1 MAKNTPGK
9 NSRTDSSPQEKP
21 PLRFAPPTVTTESE
35 PLGPES
41 GGPDEALRTRIVA
54 MGASAGGLAAFEDFF
69 AELPEG
75 IPPIAFIVV
84 QHLAPDHESNLGL
97 LIARHTALTVRTAES
112 GDVVRP
118 RIVYVIPPNRVMTI
132 ENGAL
137 QLAKP
142 SDDNARRSSI
152 DAFFGSLAKDQ
163 GQRAVVALLSGTG
176 SDGTQGARAIK
187 AAGGL
192 VIAQDPETTQ
202 FDAMPSHVI
211 QACLSDFI
219 LAPRQMGPA
228 LIDFLQN
235 GERASYSTAAEEISY
250 ESLNIICH
258 LVRAATGHDFSQ
270 YKPNT
275 IQRRVHRRMALHRDE
290 TTTAYIEHL
299 KSSPDE
305 VTALFKDLLIRVTN
319 FFRDSGP
326 FAALDKSVIAPLVRN
341 KRPDEIIRVWVPGC
355 ATGEEAY
362 SIAMLIAEQQEE
374 LGKTQDVKIFATD
387 IDSSSISAARLGVYS
402 SKISEFVSEER
413 LAKYFVPEPTPG
425 TGISLHR
432 VRKSI
437 RDMVIFSEQDI
448 VRDPPFSRLDLISC
462 RNLLIY
468 LGAVLQ
474 ENLMRVFHYSLA
486 RGGILFLGT
495 SESTGN
501 PENYFNALDRKSK
514 IYLRQDASPASR
526 SGNTARLLKLPDR
539 LKRAVAMNVED
550 TGGQADM
557 PLREFTEQVL
567 LREFVA
573 CAALVTASGDILY
586 IHGRSGQYLEP
597 AEGDASI
604 NNILKMSR
612 EGLRNDLTIALSRSA
627 STKASVVIS
636 AQRVRT
642 NGGFTPVQIRIHPAV
657 LPASDTRTEPLYLV
671 ALGPGTIATHGL
683 GIESEDTETNAIEKG
698 LDNRLVTRLK
708 RQMRQKEEYLQV
720 TTEELETSNEELRSS
735 NEEMQSVNEELQS
748 TNEELE
754 TSKEELQSLNEELST
769 VNSELEEKVSALSR
783 VNSDMDNL
791 LAGSG
796 VATIFLDEGLQIL
809 RFTPSATEII
819 NLIPADT
826 GRPLQHIAS
835 NLLGYDQLV
844 PDARKVLKTLE
855 PMTLEVE
862 SRNSRWFELRLQPY
876 KTIEGKIEGVV
887 LTFIDITLTRKIQEK
902 LRIHETCLHLAI
914 ESAPLCVFNQDSEL
928 RYVWINDSSASM
940 LDDGILGKTD
950 EQWFHPETA
959 LQLTHIKRQVL
970 ERGVGRRVSL
980 RLVRENSSYQV
991 RLALEPLRDHTGK
1004 VVGIAGANILEKP
1017 DSNQQAR

>member
-1 MAKNTPGK
+1 MVKKTPGK
-9 NSRTDSSPQEKP
+9 NSRSDISPQEKRPLKSP
-21 PLRFAPPTVTTESE
+21 PATVTTESE
-35 PLGPES
+35 PV
-41 GGPDEALRTRIVA
+41 GPDAKRPDAVLRTRIVA

-69 AELPEG
+69 SELPKA
-75 IPPIAFIVV
+75 IPAIAFIVV
-84 QHLAPDHESNLGL
+84 QHLAPDHESNLAL
-97 LIARHTALTVRTAES
+97 LIARHTRLQVRTAES
-112 GDVVRP
+112 GDLVRP
-118 RIVYVIPPNRVMTI
+118 RFVYVIPPNRVMTI
-132 ENGAL
+132 EDGVL

-142 SDDNARRSSI
+142 LDDNARRSSI
-152 DAFFGSLAKDQ
+152 DAFFESLAKDQ
-163 GQRAVVALLSGTG
+163 ADRSVAVILSGTG
-176 SDGTQGARAIK
+176 SDGTQGVKAIK

-192 VIAQDPETTQ
+192 IIAQDPETTQ

-211 QACLSDFI
+211 QACLADFI
-219 LAPRQMGPA
+219 LAPSLMGPA
-228 LIDFLQN
+228 LLNFLQN
-235 GERASYSTAAEEISY
+235 GTRTSYSTAAEEISH

-290 TTTAYIEHL
+290 TTTTYIERL

-305 VTALFKDLLIRVTN
+305 VSALFSDLLIRVTS

-326 FAALDKSVIAPLVRN
+326 FAALTESVIAPLVRN
-341 KRPDEIIRVWVPGC
+341 KRPDEVIRVWVPGC
-355 ATGEEAY
+355 ATGEEPY

-387 IDSSSISAARLGVYS
+387 IDSSSIAKARLGVYTS
-402 SKISEFVSEER
+402 DISEFVSDEQM
-413 LAKYFVPEPTPG
+413 AKYFVPEPNPG
-425 TGISLHR
+425 TGVSLHR
-432 VRKSI
+432 VSKSI

-448 VRDPPFSRLDLISC
+448 VRDPPFSKLDLISC

-474 ENLMRVFHYSLA
+474 ENLMRVFHYSLT

-514 IYLRQDASPASR
+514 IYLRQDASPATR
-526 SGNTARLLKLPDR
+526 SDNTARLLKSPER
-539 LKRAVAMNVED
+539 FKRSASMQVDHTREN
-550 TGGQADM
+550 ADI
-557 PLREFTEQVL
+557 PLREFTEQIL
-567 LREFVA
+567 LREFIS

-597 AEGDASI
+597 AEGDAAI
-604 NNILKMSR
+604 NNVLKMAR
-612 EGLRNDLTIALSRSA
+612 EGLRNDLTIALSRAA
-627 STKASVVIS
+627 STKANVKSTV
-636 AQRVRT
+636 QRVRT
-642 NGGFTPVQIRIHPAV
+642 NGGFSPVRIWIQPAIPPV
-657 LPASDTRTEPLYLV
+657 SDTRTEPLYLI
-671 ALGPGTIATHGL
+671 ALGPGTVVPHGL
-683 GIESEDTETNAIEKG
+683 DDKPIDAENEPI
-698 LDNRLVTRLK
+698 DNSLLIRLK
-708 RQMRQKEEYLQV
+708 KQMRQKEEYLQV

-769 VNSELEEKVSALSR
+769 VNSELEEKVTALSR

-844 PDARKVLKTLE
+844 PDARTVLKTLE
-855 PMTLEVE
+855 PMTIEVE

-876 KTIEGKIEGVV
+876 KTIEGRIEGVV
-887 LTFIDITLTRKIQEK
+887 LTFIDITRTRKIQEK

-914 ESAPLCVFNQDSEL
+914 ESAPLCVFNQDSKL
-928 RYVWINDSSASM
+928 RYVWINDSSASIM
-940 LDDGILGKTD
+940 DNGILGKTD

-959 LQLTHIKRQVL
+959 LKLTHIKKQVL
-970 ERGVGRRVSL
+970 ERGVGRRISL
-980 RLVRENSSYQV
+980 RLVRENASYQV

-1004 VVGIAGANILEKP
+1004 VIGIAGAAILEKS
-1017 DSNQQAR
+1017 DSDQQAR